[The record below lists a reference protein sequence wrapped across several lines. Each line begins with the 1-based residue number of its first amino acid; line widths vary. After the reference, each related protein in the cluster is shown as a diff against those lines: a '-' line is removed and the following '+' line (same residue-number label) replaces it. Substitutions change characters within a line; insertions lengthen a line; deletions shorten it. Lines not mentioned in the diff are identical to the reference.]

1 MLTGASMLRETLWV
15 VVLALLL
22 ASMVFWVLALVAARS
37 FARFRRFARFAR
49 SARSEGLA
57 TTKGSAGSLVS
68 EGSAVRPAGAGTVT
82 LPPVSLLVPLC
93 GAYAGA
99 EEVYGAFCRQEY
111 PGHQVVFGVR
121 DPDDPSVPLVEG
133 LIASHPER
141 DIALVVG
148 GASIGSNP
156 KVNNLHNMLARAR
169 HETLVLTDGDILVS
183 PDFLAQVVPPLTE
196 PGVGMVTCLYRSCGA
211 GGLAAR
217 LEAVGISGELAP
229 RVLVARLVEG
239 IRFGLGATMATT
251 RSVLRAAGGLPAV
264 ADYLAEDFKL
274 ASLIGEAGYEIRLS
288 PHVVETVVAPA
299 GMGAMLRHHL
309 RWSRTVRACRPG
321 GYLSLLATHATALAL
336 LAVLLEHGTV
346 PSVVLPAAA
355 VVLHVLAVWVVGVR
369 TLGDRT
375 LRRNLWLLP
384 LRDLLDFGVWWVS
397 LLGRRVEWRGSTFTV
412 VDDGKLA
419 PSGGRV

>member
-1 MLTGASMLRETLWV
+1 MLRAGLYV

-22 ASMVFWVLALVAARS
+22 GSMVFWVLALVAARS
-37 FARFRRFARFAR
+37 FARYAR
-49 SARSEGLA
+49 SARSARSGRSA
-57 TTKGSAGSLVS
+57 TTAGSAGSPVS
-68 EGSAVRPAGAGTVT
+68 GSSAVRPDGADTVA

-93 GAYAGA
+93 GADARA

-111 PGHQVVFGVR
+111 PECQVVFGVR
-121 DPDDPSVPLVEG
+121 DPDDPSVPIVEG
-133 LIASHPER
+133 LMASHPGR

-183 PDFLAQVVPPLTE
+183 PDFLAQVVPPLAE
-196 PGVGMVTCLYRSCGA
+196 PGVGLVTCLYRSNGA
-211 GGLAAR
+211 TGLAAR
-217 LEAVGISGELAP
+217 LEAVGIGAEFTP

-239 IRFGLGATMATT
+239 IRFGLGATLATT
-251 RSVLRAAGGLPAV
+251 KTVLRAAGGLPAV

-274 ASLIGEAGYEIRLS
+274 ATLIEGAGYELRLS

-309 RWSRTVRACRPG
+309 RWSRTIRACRPAG
-321 GYLSLLATHATALAL
+321 FLSLLATHATALAL
-336 LAVLLEHGTV
+336 LAVLLEHGTLW
-346 PSVVLPAAA
+346 SVLLPASA
-355 VVLHVLAVWVVGVR
+355 VVLQLLAVWVVGVR

-375 LRRNLWLLP
+375 LRRSLWLLP
-384 LRDLLDFGVWWVS
+384 LRDLLDFGVWWAS